1 MNLSIENAL
10 LIASI
15 LIFVS
20 LLAGKTSYKFG
31 VPVLI
36 FFLGVG
42 MLAGSEG
49 IGGIYFNNPRA
60 AQAIGVIALNFILFS
75 GGFETEWKS
84 IKPIVWHGI
93 SLSTLG
99 VLLSAILVGLF
110 IWWIT
115 DFTLYEGLLLGSIV
129 SSTDSA
135 AVFSILRSK
144 SLALKGNLRPT
155 LELESGSNDPM
166 AYILTITFTGLV
178 TGQHASLMAAIPNFF
193 AQLVIGTACGFL
205 FGFVGARL
213 FNRIRLD
220 YEGMYPV
227 LMIAIMFF
235 SYSATTLAG
244 GNGFMAVYLTA
255 IVLGNKDLIHKRQL
269 FRWFD
274 GSAWFMQIAL
284 FVTLGLLVFPSHLIP
299 VIGTGLLMSA
309 FMMIVARPISVFAS
323 LIFFRGKRRG
333 KWFISWVGL
342 RGAVPIVFAT
352 YPLLAG
358 VEKAQTMFNIV
369 FFVSLTSVAI
379 QGTTIPFVAGKLRL
393 LLPERVK
400 RRTQADI
407 ELSETV
413 KSELVE
419 IELSDASY
427 AAGKKIVDLGFPKT
441 ASISLIKR
449 DGKFIT
455 PNGSTVLNAGDVLL
469 VISES
474 KKALHLVYDCLKIK
488 LRPPEPAE
496 EEEIVQ
502 P

>member
-1 MNLSIENAL
+1 MTLTVENAL
-10 LIASI
+10 LIAAV
-15 LIFVS
+15 LIIVS

-49 IGGIYFNNPRA
+49 IGGIYFNDPRA
-60 AQAIGVIALNFILFS
+60 AQAVGVIALNFILFS
-75 GGFETEWKS
+75 GGFETDWRS

-166 AYILTITFTGLV
+166 AYVLTITFTSLV
-178 TGQHASLMAAIPNFF
+178 VNQHASIVSTIPTFLSQIIIGVVLGF
-193 AQLVIGTACGFL
+193 A
-205 FGFVGARL
+205 FGFMGGRL
-213 FNRIRLD
+213 YNRIRLD

-235 SYSATTLAG
+235 SYAATSVVG
-244 GNGFMAVYLTA
+244 GNGFMAVYLA
-255 IVLGNKDLIHKRQL
+255 AVVLGNTDLIHKRQL
-269 FRWFD
+269 LRWFD
-274 GSAWFMQIAL
+274 GMAWFMQIAL
-284 FVTLGLLVFPSHLIP
+284 FITLGLLVFPSQLLP
-299 VIGTGLLMSA
+299 VMGVGVSMSA
-309 FMMIVARPISVFAS
+309 FMMLVARPASVFAS

-352 YPLLAG
+352 FPLLAG

-400 RRTQADI
+400 RRTQVDI
-407 ELSETV
+407 ELSETM
-413 KSELVE
+413 KSELME
-419 IELSDASY
+419 IELMRGSY
-427 AAGKKIVDLGFPKT
+427 AIGKRIVDLGFPKT
-441 ASISLIKR
+441 ALISLIKR
-449 DGKFIT
+449 RGKFIT
-455 PNGSTVLNAGDVLL
+455 PSGSTVLEEGDMLL

-474 KKALHLVYDCLKIK
+474 KSSLQKVYGCLKMKWIDSVV
-488 LRPPEPAE
+488 RA
-496 EEEIVQ
+496 
-502 P
+502 